1 MYSQDIAIRESL
13 VNFHVLL
20 WQIVFLFHTKDTCLI
35 QSSKQFNSSY
45 MIPWQVLKNI
55 LQGTLQRMAHSDN
68 WKKTAL
74 LIVGSPYQFQ
84 ACGRT
89 YVQPSHLLLLT
100 SASKTTAH
108 IVYKSERVRSH
119 KLSSHV
125 KWIYIKPAEAKGK
138 VGNHPPCL
146 WTSDSL
152 LSECK

>member
-1 MYSQDIAIRESL
+1 MCFYDR
-13 VNFHVLL
+13 
-20 WQIVFLFHTKDTCLI
+20 LFFFFI
-35 QSSKQFNSSY
+35 QRIHAWFKAQNSSIVVIWY
-45 MIPWQVLKNI
+45 PDKFCLSLLKNI